1 VVQVVHLSEVLVH
14 QAQTLVVMR
23 LQTLVAV
30 AVAVAHRVV
39 RAVAVLFM

>member
-1 VVQVVHLSEVLVH
+1 VVQVVHLSAVLDR
-14 QAQTLVVMR
+14 QDRPLVVML